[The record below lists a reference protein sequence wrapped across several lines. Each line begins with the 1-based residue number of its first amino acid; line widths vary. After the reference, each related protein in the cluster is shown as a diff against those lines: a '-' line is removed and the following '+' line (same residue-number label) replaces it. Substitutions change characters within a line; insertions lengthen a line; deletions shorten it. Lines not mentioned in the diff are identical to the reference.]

1 MTTKL
6 TRRSKKKKSK
16 FKKYILGFIALLFV
30 GIVAW
35 GGMNYYSFQKALD
48 KMNESTDEDL
58 KASAKEIDVEPFS
71 VLLLGIDERANDTGR
86 TDTMIVATV
95 NPDLGT
101 IKMLSIPRDSR
112 VEIVGNNT
120 VEKINHAYAR
130 GGIAMSIDTVE
141 NLLSIPID
149 YYVAV
154 NMEGFLSVID
164 EVGGIEV
171 TNDMD
176 LAHGGYSFPQG
187 EIKLSGQEAL
197 IYSRIRYEDPRGDFG
212 RQMRQ
217 KLILEA
223 LLKEAKDPEIIFQI
237 GDILDVLGDNIRMN
251 FTASELKN
259 FSGLYKKLN
268 SEIDIMQFE
277 NGVGQTIGKY
287 WYYILDEQEVST
299 ISQELNAHLGNN

>member
-1 MTTKL
+1 MNTKL
-6 TRRSKKKKSK
+6 TRQPKKKSK
-16 FKKYILGFIALLFV
+16 LKKYILSFIAIVFV
-30 GIVAW
+30 SIIAW
-35 GGMNYYSFQKALD
+35 GGMNYYSFQKALN
-48 KMNESTDEDL
+48 KMNESTDENL

-112 VEIVGNNT
+112 VEIVGNDT

-130 GGIAMSIDTVE
+130 GGIAMTIDTVE

-171 TNDMD
+171 MNDMD

-187 EIKLSGQEAL
+187 EIKLSGEEAL

-223 LLKEAKDPEIIFQI
+223 LLKEAKDPKIILQI
-237 GDILDVLGDNIRMN
+237 GDILNVLGDNIRMN
-251 FTASELKN
+251 VTASELKN
-259 FSGLYKKLN
+259 LSGLYKKLN

-277 NGVGQTIGKY
+277 KGVGQMIGSY
-287 WYYILDEQEVST
+287 WYYVLDEQEVAT

>member
-1 MTTKL
+1 MHTKL

-16 FKKYILGFIALLFV
+16 FKKYILSFIALLFI
-30 GIVAW
+30 GILAW
-35 GGMNYYSFQKALD
+35 GGVNYYSFQKALD
-48 KMNESTDEDL
+48 KMNDSTDEEL

-71 VLLLGIDERANDTGR
+71 VLLLGIDERENDVGR

-95 NPDLGT
+95 NPNLGT

-112 VEIVGNNT
+112 VEIVGNKT

-130 GGIAMSIDTVE
+130 GGVAMSIDTVE

-164 EVGGIEV
+164 TVGGIEV

-176 LAHGGYSFPQG
+176 LAHGSYSFPQG
-187 EIKLSGQEAL
+187 EIKLSGKEAL

-217 KLILEA
+217 KQILEA
-223 LLKEAKDPEIIFQI
+223 LLKEAKDPKIILQL

-251 FTASELKN
+251 FTASELKD
-259 FSGLYKKLN
+259 FSSLYKKLN
-268 SEIDIMQFE
+268 NEIDLMQFE
-277 NGVGQTIGKY
+277 NGVGQRIGKY
-287 WYYILDEQEVST
+287 WYYILDEQEVSD
-299 ISQELNAHLGNN
+299 ISQELNAHLENN